1 MRWLSLFVFL
11 VGCQTAQQKRESL
24 VADRRDKLKPLSTF
38 HPVRC
43 SVEARLTQPALARYR
58 EMFSGEDASTLEF
71 NWHARESSCDISARD
86 GSSKIATN
94 YQGFLETAMCVL
106 MQVHWVNS
114 PFDEMSIDAV
124 NEKDARVHIG
134 KGTNGLYLDP
144 TSFIIETR
152 TPKHGTLI
160 AQYERDR
167 GDYLPSRL
175 TQKTRKGTQ
184 IVLDD
189 FEWGDEVAGRR
200 MVRSFLIS
208 AGDEKPL
215 EHSRVVFKDCR
226 PD

>member
-38 HPVRC
+38 RPVRC

-58 EMFSGEDASTLEF
+58 EMYPGEDASMLEYT
-71 NWHARESSCDISARD
+71 WHARESTCDVQPRADSKTSA
-86 GSSKIATN
+86 N

-114 PFDEMSIDAV
+114 PFDEMTIDAV
-124 NEKDARVHIG
+124 EEKDARVHIG
-134 KGTNGLYLDP
+134 KSPNGLYLDP
-144 TSFIIETR
+144 TSFSLETR
-152 TPKHGTLI
+152 TSKHGTLI

-175 TQKTRKGTQ
+175 VQKTRKGTQ

-189 FEWGDEVAGRR
+189 FEWGDEAAGRR

-208 AGDEKPL
+208 VGEEKPL